1 MKTTPPKRSR
11 PPAAAGRPGAV
22 VAGLEPRVFAACTH
36 DNGRTPDDGRAGLF
50 TGGATLH

>member
-22 VAGLEPRVFAACTH
+22 VACLEPRVFAPL
-36 DNGRTPDDGRAGLF
+36 RTPDDGRAGPF
-50 TGGATLH
+50 SHGATLH